1 MKGCTNIINYSTI
14 DFGRLL
20 MLIILA
26 IYFFYR
32 FFKHKKLSN
41 LILALIFIHGLTS
54 RKFMFYSE
62 RINLSNNKVYIIS
75 NIIIIIIISL
85 LLLLYAL
92 YKKIKKN

>member
-1 MKGCTNIINYSTI
+1 MKGCTNMINYSTI

-41 LILALIFIHGLTS
+41 LILALIFIYGLTS

-75 NIIIIIIISL
+75 NIIIIIISS
-85 LLLLYAL
+85 LLLYAL